1 MPESS
6 FVLAMA
12 WQAGLLPL
20 AVAAAAVLAA
30 GARAGR
36 PAVQAAALAIG
47 VLASFFAALHAQWSP
62 APKVALDW
70 LPWIVAGALPAVV
83 AVHRIGNAVARHG
96 LRLLLSLGAAA
107 LVLGPAVAS
116 FGPGKTAWAVAATG
130 VLIALAWAV
139 LTRGERSS
147 RTQPLLL
154 AVVAGGA
161 GLAMMLDSSASAG
174 RLAGALAAALVG
186 LALGGR
192 LRLALAPAAT
202 GLAVLVLGVLLAQAV
217 WYGEFPLTYLALI
230 VAALLAEPLVA
241 GRGEAAPR
249 RRLAAA
255 AVLTVVP
262 VAATVA
268 LAVKAMQ
275 EMGGY

>member
-6 FVLAMA
+6 LVVAMA
-12 WQAGLLPL
+12 WQSGLLPL

-62 APKVALDW
+62 LPQVALDW
-70 LPWIVAGALPAVV
+70 LPWIVAGGLPAVV
-83 AVHRIGNAVARHG
+83 AVHRTGNAVARHG
-96 LRLLLSLGAAA
+96 LRLVLSLGAAA

-147 RTQPLLL
+147 RMQPLLL

-186 LALGGR
+186 LALAGR

-202 GLAVLVLGVLLAQAV
+202 GLGVLVLGVLLAQAV
-217 WYGEFPLTYLALI
+217 WYGEFPVTYVGLI
-230 VAALLAEPLVA
+230 AAALLAEPLVA
-241 GRGEAAPR
+241 GGAEGGPR

-255 AVLTVVP
+255 VLTVLP
-262 VAATVA
+262 VAATVV